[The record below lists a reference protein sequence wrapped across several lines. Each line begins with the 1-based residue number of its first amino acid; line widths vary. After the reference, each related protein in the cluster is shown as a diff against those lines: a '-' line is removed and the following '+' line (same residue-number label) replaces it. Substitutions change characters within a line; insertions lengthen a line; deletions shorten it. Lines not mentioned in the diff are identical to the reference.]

1 MLCIHAMMLEARMQG
16 PAVAPRPILRG
27 SQSIRMGHPSPTPS
41 DPWQGGSCALL
52 HHLPIAPAVSSPPN
66 SQGLTVRGQNV
77 TVSQFD
83 SKPIHQ
89 ALEGGRN

>member
-1 MLCIHAMMLEARMQG
+1 MPFLTAYLLLLLC
-16 PAVAPRPILRG
+16 
-27 SQSIRMGHPSPTPS
+27 
-41 DPWQGGSCALL
+41 DP
-52 HHLPIAPAVSSPPN
+52 PSPPN